1 MNVTTRTS
9 LAVSVDVT
17 ESGLLA
23 AGGMS
28 ALNVNHEPAKLLA
41 ELLAACQVAVVKCKS
56 NFVFLLG
63 IHTQRYFYS
72 NKKHVKVIF
81 LNNMAAKRK
90 LDVIQRSSTED
101 NGLRNLFLSQ
111 YMFESRAN
119 YTLTFFNEQMIS

>member
-41 ELLAACQVAVVKCKS
+41 ELLAAYQVAVVKCKR

-72 NKKHVKVIF
+72 N
-81 LNNMAAKRK
+81 
-90 LDVIQRSSTED
+90 
-101 NGLRNLFLSQ
+101 
-111 YMFESRAN
+111 
-119 YTLTFFNEQMIS
+119 